1 MTRDT
6 VEDIVVFSV
15 TFDGQA
21 WRLNDEAE
29 VRAVFDHPQAAERR
43 GRWYAAR
50 ATVAGQASLLRIHD
64 ATGVLLGV
72 WRNEGFEPAIAGPLA
87 LAA

>member
-1 MTRDT
+1 MTRNT

-21 WRLNDEAE
+21 WCLNDEAG
-29 VRAVFDHPQAAERR
+29 VRAMFDNPHAAERR
-43 GRWYAAR
+43 GRWYTAR
-50 ATVAGQASLLRIHD
+50 ATVAGQASQLLIHD
-64 ATGVLLGV
+64 AVGVLLGV
-72 WRNEGFEPAIAGPLA
+72 WRNEGFEPDVAGPLA

>member
-1 MTRDT
+1 MTRNT
-6 VEDIVVFSV
+6 VEDIVEFSV

-21 WRLNDEAE
+21 WRLNDEAG
-29 VRAVFDHPQAAERR
+29 VCAVFDNPHAAERR

-50 ATVAGQASLLRIHD
+50 ASVGGQTSQLFVHD
-64 ATGVLLGV
+64 AAGVRLGV
-72 WRNEGFEPAIAGPLA
+72 WRNEAFEPALADPLA